1 MKSLMFKGLILL
13 VALTI
18 SGCCRQTAAPPSV
31 SHQQTTDS
39 IREVI
44 VERIVHVHD
53 SVPVYIPVEIIKT
66 VVPSTDT
73 SKLETSVAKSTAFI
87 DSLGF
92 LHHDLNNKD
101 QAIYAPVDIDVP
113 VSDTTHEEFHNS
125 SQSDTTYINVPA
137 QLTGGQKFLM
147 RCGWVTI
154 GAVLLGLIL
163 LAYKL
168 WVKLR

>member
-1 MKSLMFKGLILL
+1 MLL
-13 VALTI
+13 ALT
-18 SGCCRQTAAPPSV
+18 GCCRQTAVPPSV

-44 VERIVHVHD
+44 VERVVHVHD
-53 SVPVYIPVEIIKT
+53 SVPVYIPVEIVKT

-92 LHHDLNNKD
+92 LHHDLNNKE
-101 QAIYAPVDIDVP
+101 QTINAPVDIDVT

-125 SQSDTTYINVPA
+125 NQSDTTYIKVPA
-137 QLTGGQKFLM
+137 ELSGGQKFLIS
-147 RCGWVTI
+147 CGWVTI
-154 GAVLLGLIL
+154 GEVFLGLIL
-163 LAYKL
+163 LAFWVWRKFKL
-168 WVKLR
+168 KM

>member
-1 MKSLMFKGLILL
+1 MLL
-13 VALTI
+13 ALT
-18 SGCCRQTAAPPSV
+18 GCCRQTAVPPSV

-44 VERIVHVHD
+44 VERVVHVHD

-66 VVPSTDT
+66 VVPSSDT

-92 LHHDLNNKD
+92 LHHDLNNKE
-101 QAIYAPVDIDVP
+101 QTINAPVDIDVT
-113 VSDTTHEEFHNS
+113 VSDTTHEEFHNAS
-125 SQSDTTYINVPA
+125 RSDTTYIKVPA

-147 RCGWVTI
+147 RCGWVMV